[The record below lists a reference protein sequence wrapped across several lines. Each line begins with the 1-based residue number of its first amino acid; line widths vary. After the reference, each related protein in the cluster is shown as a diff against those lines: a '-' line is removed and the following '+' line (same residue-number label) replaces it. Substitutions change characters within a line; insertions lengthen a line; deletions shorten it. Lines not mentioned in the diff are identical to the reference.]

1 MNRFDEAC
9 NWLVQ
14 RLPMFQ
20 RQGGTPA
27 TYRMDLTKT
36 EAWLERL
43 GNPHRAY
50 PCIHV
55 AGTNGKGSTC
65 HMLAS
70 IFHES
75 GLVVGL
81 HTSPHMLDLRERFRV
96 GGRLVPERWVAD
108 FVDAHRADILEL
120 DLSFFEATVGMAFAA
135 FRDARVDLAVVE
147 VGMGGRLDSTNVVTP
162 LVSVVTSIGLD
173 HMAFLGPDR
182 AHIAREKAGIFKPH
196 VPVVVGEGD
205 AEVRPVFEEVA
216 SRLDGCSVHYVG
228 PDDAIYPTDL
238 LGDYQVHNVRTAVAA
253 ALRARPSL
261 AEHQIRRGLLKVAA
275 NTGLRG
281 RWDLLEPSRPLV
293 VADSAHNAHGWGP
306 AMAQWERVRRGRRS
320 AMVLGVVNDKDTDEM
335 RALIPRDC
343 RVYACAPSIPRAL
356 PVREWADLLQAA
368 GIDVTECPSV
378 ADALNR
384 AKEDGY
390 QAIYVGGSSFVVA
403 DALAAYSEGRVR
415 RRRSASSD

>member
-9 NWLVQ
+9 DWLVQ

-27 TYRMDLTKT
+27 TYRMDLSKT

-43 GNPHRAY
+43 GNPQRAY

-70 IFHES
+70 IFHET
-75 GLVVGL
+75 GKVVGL
-81 HTSPHMLDLRERFRV
+81 HTSPHLLDLRERFRV

-108 FVDAHRADILEL
+108 FVDAHRSDIIELE
-120 DLSFFEATVGMAFAA
+120 LSFFEATVGMAFAA
-135 FRDARVDLAVVE
+135 FRDARVDLAVIE

-182 AHIAREKAGIFKPH
+182 ASIAREKAGIFKPK
-196 VPVVVGEGD
+196 VMAVVGESD
-205 AEVRPVFEEVA
+205 AEIMPVFNEVA
-216 SRLDGCSVHYVG
+216 ASLDRCSVYAIG
-228 PDDAIYPTDL
+228 PHDPVLPTDL
-238 LGDYQVHNVRTAVAA
+238 QGDYQVKNVRTAIKVARVA
-253 ALRARPSL
+253 KPNIHD
-261 AEHQIRRGLLKVAA
+261 HQIRRGLLRVVA

-281 RWDLLEPSRPLV
+281 RWDVLENSNPFV
-293 VADSAHNAHGWGP
+293 VTDAAHNAHGWVP
-306 AMAQWERVRRGRRS
+306 AMKQWNRVRNGLNS
-320 AMVLGVVNDKDTDEM
+320 AMVLGVVSDKDTNELLVNMPTD
-335 RALIPRDC
+335 ATI
-343 RVYACAPSIPRAL
+343 YTCAPAIPRAL
-356 PVREWADLLQAA
+356 PVEEWSQRLRAA
-368 GIDVTECPSV
+368 GRQVIECDSV
-378 ADALNR
+378 ADAINR
-384 AKEDGY
+384 AKADGF

-403 DALAAYSEGRVR
+403 DALAAYKDGLVS
-415 RRRSASSD
+415 RRRSASRD

>member
-1 MNRFDEAC
+1 MNRFDAAC
-9 NWLVQ
+9 DWLVQ

-27 TYRMDLTKT
+27 TYRLDLSKT

-70 IFHES
+70 IFHEA
-75 GLVVGL
+75 GMVVGL

-162 LVSVVTSIGLD
+162 LVSVITSIGLD

-182 AHIAREKAGIFKPH
+182 ASIAREKAGIFKPK
-196 VPVVVGEGD
+196 VMAIVGESD
-205 AEVRPVFEEVA
+205 TEILPVFEEVA
-216 SRLDGCSVHYVG
+216 ASLDRCYVYPIG
-228 PDDAIYPTDL
+228 KHDEVFPTDL
-238 LGDYQVHNVRTAVAA
+238 QGDYQVKNARTAIMAARVARHR
-253 ALRARPSL
+253 LL
-261 AEHQIRRGLLKVAA
+261 DHQIRRGLMRVVA

-281 RWDLLEPSRPLV
+281 RWDVLEAENPLV
-293 VADSAHNAHGWGP
+293 VADSAHNGHAWIP
-306 AMAQWERVRRGRRS
+306 VIKQWNRVRAGSTS
-320 AMVLGVVNDKDTDEM
+320 AMVLGVVSDKDTAELI
-335 RALIPRDC
+335 ALIPQAC
-343 RVYACAPSIPRAL
+343 RVYACAPDIPRAL
-356 PVREWADLLQAA
+356 AVHDWAAQLRAA
-368 GIDVTECPSV
+368 GRYVVECPSV
-378 ADALNR
+378 AHAINM
-384 AKEDGY
+384 AKADGF

-403 DALAAYSEGRVR
+403 DALAAYRDGRVSK
-415 RRRSASSD
+415 RRSASRD

>member
-9 NWLVQ
+9 DWLVQ

-27 TYRMDLTKT
+27 TYRLDLSKT
-36 EAWLERL
+36 VAWLDRL
-43 GNPHRAY
+43 GNPQLAY

-70 IFHES
+70 IFHET
-75 GLVVGL
+75 GKVVGL

-108 FVDAHRADILEL
+108 FVDAHRADIIEL

-135 FRDARVDLAVVE
+135 FRDARVDIAIVE

-182 AHIAREKAGIFKPH
+182 ASIAREKAGIFKPK
-196 VPVVVGEGD
+196 VIAIVGESD
-205 AEVRPVFEEVA
+205 PEIWPVFQEVA
-216 SRLDGCSVHYVG
+216 AALDRCYVYAIG
-228 PDDAIYPTDL
+228 PHDQVFPTDL
-238 LGDYQVHNVRTAVAA
+238 QGDYQVHNARTAIMAA
-253 ALRARPSL
+253 RIAKPSI
-261 AEHQIRRGLLKVAA
+261 HDSQIRRGLLRVVA

-281 RWDLLEPSRPLV
+281 RWDILEEGNPLV
-293 VADSAHNAHGWGP
+293 VADSAHNAHGWVP
-306 AMAQWERVRRGRRS
+306 VMKQWNRVRAGLRS
-320 AMVLGVVNDKDTDEM
+320 AMVLGVVSDKDTDEM
-335 RALIPRDC
+335 LANVPQAC
-343 RVYACAPSIPRAL
+343 TVYACAPAIPRAL
-356 PVREWADLLQAA
+356 PVAEWATRLRDA
-368 GIDVTECPSV
+368 GRKVVECGSV
-378 ADALNR
+378 SDAINR
-384 AKEDGY
+384 AKADGFR
-390 QAIYVGGSSFVVA
+390 AIYVGGSSFVVA
-403 DALAAYSEGRVR
+403 DALAAYRDGLVS
-415 RRRSASSD
+415 RRRSASRD

>member
-9 NWLVQ
+9 DWLVQ

-20 RQGGTPA
+20 RQGGNPA
-27 TYRMDLTKT
+27 TYRMDLSKT

-70 IFHES
+70 IFHET
-75 GLVVGL
+75 GKVVGL
-81 HTSPHMLDLRERFRV
+81 HTSPHLLDLRERFRV

-108 FVDAHRADILEL
+108 FVEAHRSDIIEL
-120 DLSFFEATVGMAFAA
+120 QLSFFEATVGMAFAA
-135 FRDARVDLAVVE
+135 FRDARVDLAVIE

-182 AHIAREKAGIFKPH
+182 ASIAREKAGIFKPK
-196 VPVVVGEGD
+196 VMAIVGESD
-205 AEVRPVFEEVA
+205 AEIMPVFNEVA
-216 SRLDGCSVHYVG
+216 ASLDRCTVYPIG
-228 PDDAIYPTDL
+228 PHDPVLPTDL
-238 LGDYQVHNVRTAVAA
+238 QGDYQEKNVRTAIKAARVAK
-253 ALRARPSL
+253 PNIHD
-261 AEHQIRRGLLKVAA
+261 HQIRRGLLRVVA

-281 RWDLLEPSRPLV
+281 RWDVLENGNPLV
-293 VADSAHNAHGWGP
+293 IADAAHNAHGWVP
-306 AMAQWERVRRGRRS
+306 VMKQWNRVRSGLNS
-320 AMVLGVVNDKDTDEM
+320 AMVLGVVSDKDTDEILTHVPHEC
-335 RALIPRDC
+335 A
-343 RVYACAPSIPRAL
+343 VYACAPAIPRAL
-356 PVREWADLLQAA
+356 PVAEWCQRLRAA
-368 GIDVTECPSV
+368 GHRVVECDSV
-378 ADALNR
+378 ADAINR
-384 AKEDGY
+384 AKADDF

-403 DALAAYSEGRVR
+403 DALAAYRDGLVS
-415 RRRSASSD
+415 RRRSASRD

>member
-9 NWLVQ
+9 DWLVQ

-27 TYRMDLTKT
+27 TYRMDLSKT

-70 IFHES
+70 IFHET
-75 GLVVGL
+75 GKVVGL
-81 HTSPHMLDLRERFRV
+81 HTSPHLLDLRERFRV

-108 FVDAHRADILEL
+108 FVDAHRSDIIELE
-120 DLSFFEATVGMAFAA
+120 LSFFEATVGMAFAA
-135 FRDARVDLAVVE
+135 FRDARVDLAVIE

-182 AHIAREKAGIFKPH
+182 ASIAREKAGIFKPK
-196 VPVVVGEGD
+196 VMAVVGESD
-205 AEVRPVFEEVA
+205 AEIMPVFNEMAA
-216 SRLDGCSVHYVG
+216 SLDRCSVYAIG
-228 PDDAIYPTDL
+228 PHDPVLPTDL
-238 LGDYQVHNVRTAVAA
+238 QGDYQVKNVRTAIKVA
-253 ALRARPSL
+253 RL
-261 AEHQIRRGLLKVAA
+261 AKPNIHDHQIRRGLLRVVA

-281 RWDLLEPSRPLV
+281 RWDVLENGNPLV
-293 VADSAHNAHGWGP
+293 VTDAAHNAHGWVP
-306 AMAQWERVRRGRRS
+306 AMKQWNRVRNGLNS
-320 AMVLGVVNDKDTDEM
+320 AMVLGVVSDKDTNELLVNMPTD
-335 RALIPRDC
+335 ATI
-343 RVYACAPSIPRAL
+343 YTCAPAIPRAL
-356 PVREWADLLQAA
+356 PVEEWSQRLRAA
-368 GIDVTECPSV
+368 GRQVIECDSV
-378 ADALNR
+378 ADAINR
-384 AKEDGY
+384 AKADGF

-403 DALAAYSEGRVR
+403 DALAAYKDGLVS
-415 RRRSASSD
+415 RRRSASRD